1 MGESATEIFTPH
13 MKQSAPNTPCSCGQ
27 IFTEICLYF
36 DLAVITLCSAL
47 CSSVDLVSI
56 CSRRDVAALW
66 STWKPLIQSMSITL
80 MQHLSYLLIYG
91 VFFIIFASLFL
102 SPSWKIYV
110 KKWLGWLQRSGS
122 CQALVFDLS
131 PSLCLGAAGENH
143 SIMLIIIILRWLM
156 HILSSFFLG
165 ITSEF
170 RLCLLCGCSLRL
182 FRICYKTKRC
192 CYTAQTTEHGTGS
205 VHLSKRGRRFQVE
218 GCKMSVSQSSPIL
231 ESRPVA
237 VRMPRW
243 RTHLLLLYFKIHTL
257 ASY

>member
-143 SIMLIIIILRWLM
+143 SITLIIIILRWLM

>member
-1 MGESATEIFTPH
+1 MKATHPVNVHNVNAASLLSAHLWCIFH
-13 MKQSAPNTPCSCGQ
+13 HL
-27 IFTEICLYF
+27 CLF
-36 DLAVITLCSAL
+36 VSLPVLKDLCEKMTG
-47 CSSVDLVSI
+47 LVAEERLLSGP
-56 CSRRDVAALW
+56 RLW
-66 STWKPLIQSMSITL
+66 SFS
-80 MQHLSYLLIYG
+80 LS
-91 VFFIIFASLFL
+91 L
-102 SPSWKIYV
+102 S
-110 KKWLGWLQRSGS
+110 R
-122 CQALVFDLS
+122 
-131 PSLCLGAAGENH
+131 AAGENH
-143 SIMLIIIILRWLM
+143 SITLIIIILRWLM
-156 HILSSFFLG
+156 HMLSSFFLG

-218 GCKMSVSQSSPIL
+218 GCKMSVLSQSSPIL

>member
-1 MGESATEIFTPH
+1 MPYFCIFFKKKGGLWMGESATEIFTPH

-131 PSLCLGAAGENH
+131 PSLCLGQLEK
-143 SIMLIIIILRWLM
+143 IT
-156 HILSSFFLG
+156 LS
-165 ITSEF
+165 
-170 RLCLLCGCSLRL
+170 C
-182 FRICYKTKRC
+182 
-192 CYTAQTTEHGTGS
+192 
-205 VHLSKRGRRFQVE
+205 
-218 GCKMSVSQSSPIL
+218 
-231 ESRPVA
+231 
-237 VRMPRW
+237 
-243 RTHLLLLYFKIHTL
+243 
-257 ASY
+257 